1 MSILSWIKGKMKQR
15 EMRKLV
21 PDKDFEFEEDYYGNS
36 NIIEGFN
43 FVYCNNYTD
52 KLYNNA
58 ATLEKEYLSFIS
70 CVISLPAEIKVINDL
85 VNFVNELYEYKY
97 RYSNVFLYKN
107 IYIKMN
113 SKNIQ
118 LFLRGDLLFYK
129 NLCDKIHNNIFTKYI
144 RNNIFPNGSAIETP
158 NEYLDKLYNSITNP
172 YKDIDILF
180 IEDNVLCKEFKPVIG
195 LSVNQKYKDKIN
207 KFSFPLNN
215 RYIIYLQLDE
225 LNDNELSYLI
235 ENVKHGDKLIDLLHK
250 HNTDNDYLDIDEVI
264 EE

>member
-1 MSILSWIKGKMKQR
+1 MKILSWIKGKMKQR

-21 PDKDFEFEEDYYGNS
+21 PDENFEFEEDYYGDT

-58 ATLEKEYLSFIS
+58 ITLEKEYLSFIS
-70 CVISLPAEIKVINDL
+70 CVISLPSELKVINDL

-97 RYSNVFLYKN
+97 RYTNVFPYKN
-107 IYIKMN
+107 ICIKMN

-144 RNNIFPNGSAIETP
+144 RNNIFPNGSSIETP

-180 IEDNVLCKEFKPVIG
+180 IEDNILCKEFKPVIG
-195 LSVNQKYKDKIN
+195 LSVSQKHKDKIN
-207 KFSFPLNN
+207 KFSFTINN
-215 RYIIYLQLDE
+215 RHIIYLQIDE

-235 ENVKHGDKLIDLLHK
+235 ENVRHGDKLLNLLHK
-250 HNTDNDYLDIDEVI
+250 DDNDYLDIDEVI